1 MRQGKLGQIRDHV
14 CFTAVI
20 VPWDHWAI
28 GDRAYTPWLGH
39 RDPPSPGRCRTRP
52 SEIDLRSASV
62 SICQHLWRQLV
73 LCLSC
78 CLVLHNLCLLNV
90 VLLNFVLR
98 DFKFVEYHRPDRRVT
113 SQGAKVK
120 TNNLNS

>member
-1 MRQGKLGQIRDHV
+1 
-14 CFTAVI
+14 
-20 VPWDHWAI
+20 
-28 GDRAYTPWLGH
+28 
-39 RDPPSPGRCRTRP
+39 
-52 SEIDLRSASV
+52 
-62 SICQHLWRQLV
+62 
-73 LCLSC
+73 
-78 CLVLHNLCLLNV
+78 LHNLCLLNV